1 MLKALG
7 SIPSTSKMTLLQLM
21 NLVSCSLS
29 PSSRNLRQEDH
40 AKTDSC
46 DIPLLMIAHYWLW
59 FMLGQTCLRLDSC
72 TVRHLLPTINDLIW
86 STFSI
91 LKKKKTLSAVCLFLH
106 HLVGVNQY
114 TAYLDWHPPFMAL
127 SLTRTSWQGMSSP
140 CLTPGNNSATVYN
153 AFLFW
158 ASLFEQCAE
167 DTVRH
172 CPELK
177 QLIAFPYPVELV
189 AQTYLSVDLC
199 FCFVFLWSDTG

>member
-46 DIPLLMIAHYWLW
+46 ETSANACLLLFVVYVMSDMFKVGQVYSETPPSYHY
-59 FMLGQTCLRLDSC
+59 
-72 TVRHLLPTINDLIW
+72 DLIW
-86 STFSI
+86 STFSV
-91 LKKKKTLSAVCLFLH
+91 LKKKKRHYLLSVYLFLH

-140 CLTPGNNSATVYN
+140 CLTLGT
-153 AFLFW
+153 
-158 ASLFEQCAE
+158 
-167 DTVRH
+167 
-172 CPELK
+172 
-177 QLIAFPYPVELV
+177 I
-189 AQTYLSVDLC
+189 
-199 FCFVFLWSDTG
+199 